1 MRRGVPSERRW
12 TVYAENDPM
21 KLNHLRN
28 HMIGIACF
36 GVALAITSQSFAE
49 SSCKDPELITPGKL
63 TIAYN
68 GDMPGTGTQDGKL
81 VGIDGEIMSRVAEK
95 LGLTVEPKLM
105 EWAAEIES
113 VKARRVDVMHGMMG
127 WNEPRS
133 KVIRISDPIY
143 YAGPLLTQK
152 KGRGITKLEQLKAL
166 RVATVQGFGW
176 VTELQTIN
184 PDLKLYDTSDAM
196 IRDLAAGRVDVV
208 LADPPLIQ
216 YIATKQPDLNIESI
230 PVTDPYDPKLPTI
243 TGKYQV
249 VVGLF
254 KDAPHLEA
262 CVNEAIADMW
272 KSCQNL
278 KIAASYG
285 FSDKYWFS
293 PPNAN
298 PRAGIDRAKDW
309 AYPQLG
315 SCP

>member
-1 MRRGVPSERRW
+1 MVRSHFR
-12 TVYAENDPM
+12 DQ
-21 KLNHLRN
+21 L
-28 HMIGIACF
+28 IGIACF
-36 GVALAITSQSFAE
+36 GAVLASASPGFAE
-49 SSCKDPELITPGKL
+49 SVCKDPELITPGKL

-68 GDMPGTGTQDGKL
+68 GDMPGTGTKDGKL

-95 LGLTVEPKLM
+95 LGLTVEPRLM

-113 VKARRVDVMHGMMG
+113 VKARRVDAMHGMMG

-152 KGRGITKLEQLKAL
+152 KGAGITRLDQIKTL
-166 RVATVQGFGW
+166 RVATGQGFGW
-176 VTELQTIN
+176 VPELQTLN

-196 IRDLAAGRVDVV
+196 IRDLVAGRIDVV
-208 LADPPLIQ
+208 FADPPLIQ
-216 YIATKQPDLNIESI
+216 YVATQQPDLNIESI
-230 PVTDPYDPKLPTI
+230 PVTDPYDPKLPSI

-262 CVNEAIADMW
+262 CVDEAIAEMW

-285 FSDKYWFS
+285 FNDRYWFS
-293 PPNAN
+293 PPLAN
-298 PRAGIDRAKDW
+298 PRAGVDRPKDW